1 MSPVV
6 RLLID
11 NSVRF
16 WRRLCDAIL
25 LRFFSHLVKS
35 NIGCSYQ
42 RFPILECGTGWNRGV
57 INKIPI
63 NTKLKL
69 FFFFNVPCTSEYLL
83 QSFPVFHTLQ
93 TGIYIMQECW
103 NHSTSHHLWIFQSQL
118 ISYIPVGI
126 FQSELLSSTSAKI
139 RWTWGWEPRPHWR
152 ENFDSVSSS
161 GCWENHN
168 CHQFLKMSKIT
179 ERQLSGLDTR
189 PDIQ

>member
-1 MSPVV
+1 MSPMV

-25 LRFFSHLVKS
+25 LRFFFHLVKS

-57 INKIPI
+57 IKYIPI
-63 NTKLKL
+63 NIKLKL
-69 FFFFNVPCTSEYLL
+69 FIEQCTLYQWISAPVIPCIPHLKDWNTYNAGNLESFNFISV
-83 QSFPVFHTLQ
+83 
-93 TGIYIMQECW
+93 M
-103 NHSTSHHLWIFQSQL
+103 NFQSQL
-118 ISYIPVGI
+118 ISNVSVGI
-126 FQSELLSSTSAKI
+126 FQFELLSSTSAKI
-139 RWTWGWEPRPHWR
+139 RRTWGSEPRPHWR

-168 CHQFLKMSKIT
+168 CHQFLKMSNIT
-179 ERQLSGLDTR
+179 KRQLWGLDTR
-189 PDIQ
+189 PAIL